1 MKDSGKNKRHIL
13 HYASLI
19 EAEGIVVIDNITT
32 MPVFNEPFISEYMV
46 FGVCNSG
53 SNYAKYGINSGDLVQ
68 KDMYIIFPNHIIMAD
83 RVSEDYNTTLVVVSK
98 GMFEE
103 ISSHF
108 SFQRRFQYEQN
119 PIYHLS
125 DSQYE
130 DILKIIAAMRV
141 LGRSGMPSRKYHLIA
156 MFVALIKLSDFFR
169 CLSSSEEDSVVSRH
183 RISAQFFDAIVK
195 HYQQEHS
202 VAFYAE
208 LLCLS
213 PKYFSDVIKQE
224 TGHGAKYWIESYI
237 IIEAKRLLRTQKNLN
252 MQEISALLGYDDQ
265 TTFSRSFKKVAGETP
280 SSFRQRHK

>member
-1 MKDSGKNKRHIL
+1 MKGTDTEKRHIL
-13 HYASLI
+13 HYSSLI
-19 EAEGIVVIDNITT
+19 EEEGIVVIDNITS
-32 MPVFNEPFISEYMV
+32 MPVFNEPLISEYMV

-53 SNYAKYGINSGDLVQ
+53 SNNTKYGVNSGNLTQ
-68 KDMYIIFPNHIIMAD
+68 KDMYIIFPNHIVMAES
-83 RVSEDYNTTLVVVSK
+83 VSEDYSTTLVVVSK
-98 GMFEE
+98 NMFEE

-108 SFQRRFQYEQN
+108 SFQRRFVYEQN

-130 DILKIIAAMRV
+130 DILKIIVAMRIIS
-141 LGRSGMPSRKYHLIA
+141 RSGMPSRKYHLIA
-156 MFVALIKLSDFFR
+156 MFETLIKLSDFFR
-169 CLSSSEEDSVVSRH
+169 CLSNPDEEPAESRH
-183 RISAQFFDAIVK
+183 RISAHFFDAIVK

-237 IIEAKRLLRTQKNLN
+237 LIEAKRLLRTRKDLN
-252 MQEISALLGYDDQ
+252 MQEISNMLGYEDQ
-265 TTFSRSFKKVAGETP
+265 TTFSRSFKKSAGETP
-280 SSFRQRHK
+280 SAFRQKHE